1 MRIVFDVTSCA
12 RESRG
17 GISTY
22 GWNLVEGCARVAPD
36 NEYVLAV
43 RSNRWTRRK
52 LIAGLL
58 PNAPRRALVDGLQWF
73 TLGRPVDVFHGVGIR
88 LPAVARFP
96 KTVMM
101 HDLNVFEFPELS
113 SESWR
118 VSRQQRIRE
127 TVARADLVISYSE
140 QGRDAL
146 GHYVDCPPEK
156 VRVVPLAVD
165 TDVFRRPP
173 EEQLQRVLAKHGL
186 AERPYLICVGQY
198 DGRKNHDGLL
208 EAFAHAKLPEEWVL
222 VLGGPKNENADK
234 LRARGREL
242 GVPDDRLHLPGFVL
256 EDELPA
262 LLAGA
267 EFYACGSL
275 HEGFGLPVIEAQACG
290 TAVVSSNRAALV
302 ETLGDCGLLFDPADL
317 DDFASALQRMAGDAE
332 LRADFAARGPQR
344 VAEHYTWDTLARASL
359 DVFAEA
365 AAR

>member
-12 RESRG
+12 RTSRG

-22 GWNLVEGCARVAPD
+22 GWNLVEGCARVAPEH
-36 NEYVLAV
+36 EYVLAV
-43 RSNRWTRRK
+43 RSNRWMRRE

-58 PNAPRRALVDGLQWF
+58 PSAPRRPLVDGFQWL
-73 TLGRPVDVFHGVGIR
+73 TLGRPVDVFHGIGVR

-113 SESWR
+113 SEEWR

-146 GHYVDCPPEK
+146 AHFVDCPPEK

-165 TDVFRRPP
+165 TEHFRRPP
-173 EEQLQRVLAKHGL
+173 EDELQRVLAKHGL

-208 EAFAHAKLPEEWVL
+208 EAFAHAKLPDEWVL
-222 VLGGPKNENADK
+222 VLGGPRDANADT

-242 GVPDDRLHLPGFVL
+242 GLPDERLHLPGFVL
-256 EDELPA
+256 EEELPA

-267 EFYACGSL
+267 EFYVCGSL

-290 TAVVSSNRAALV
+290 TAVASSDRAALR
-302 ETLGDCGLLFDPADL
+302 ETVGDCGVLFDPADL
-317 DDFASALQRMAGDAE
+317 DDFAAALQRMAGDAA
-332 LRADFAARGPQR
+332 LRAELAARGPAR
-344 VAEHYTWDTLARASL
+344 VAEHYTWDTLARKSL
-359 DVFAEA
+359 AVLAEA